1 MAERN
6 GGGAS
11 SRCPRLRLLLAAWLL
26 ALASATTAAGHGDP
40 ASHYLEAESL
50 YPAFADRPSQTLEL
64 RLLGHLQAAAQRG
77 YPIKVA
83 LVANEEDLVDNP
95 DMLRKPQRYA
105 EFVGSELGGKL
116 QAPVVVVTAYGFGV
130 SGRALR
136 GGRLAALDRADGRAL
151 LSGVAVPRRA
161 HGDALAEAAIAAVRE
176 LARAGG
182 HPLPANVPP
191 AKVLG
196 AKSGSS
202 GDGLG
207 INVWLIV
214 GLFAIVFIPSVL
226 LFEIWT
232 RSSRRRRDH
241 PVL

>member
-40 ASHYLEAESL
+40 ASHYLETESL

-64 RLLGHLQAAAQRG
+64 RLLGHLQAVAQRG

-83 LVANEEDLVDNP
+83 LVANQEDLVDNP

-105 EFVGSELGGKL
+105 DFVGSELGQL
-116 QAPVVVVTAYGFGV
+116 QAPVVIVTAYGFGV

-151 LSGVAVPRRA
+151 LSRVAVPRRA
-161 HGDALAEAAIAAVRE
+161 QGDALAEAAIAAVRE

-182 HPLPANVPP
+182 RPLPANVPP

-196 AKSGSS
+196 ANSGSS

-214 GLFAIVFIPSVL
+214 GLFAIVFVPSVL

-232 RSSRRRRDH
+232 RTSRRRRDH
-241 PVL
+241 PAL